1 MKVLIIVV
9 ISFSQILPVKEKL
22 NLLFDILI
30 LALLYTELYYFYS
43 YRNVVDHI
51 PGNLFYKHMQFFIT
65 ARCSKWRT

>member
-30 LALLYTELYYFYS
+30 LVLLYTELYYLYNC
-43 YRNVVDHI
+43 RNVVDHT
-51 PGNLFYKHMQFFIT
+51 PGNLFYKHIIVMACIVS
-65 ARCSKWRT
+65 AKLD